1 MRAFHAMAVLLLLAV
16 AILPAAAGA
25 PPSRVPA
32 NVLVIGTV
40 ISDSVSLDPAQAFEF
55 STTWVALH
63 LYDTLVDF
71 SRDFGRAV
79 PRLATSWTASADL
92 KTYTFRLRAAKF
104 HSGNPVTAPAV
115 VFSIQRVFALKMAPS
130 FIVTDFIKAPTDVV
144 AVGNDQVRVTFV
156 QAMPEVLMASV
167 FANPVTSVVDP
178 AVVRR
183 NSTADDPQGNRWL
196 TDHDA
201 GSGPYIL
208 IGWNRNLKIEMR
220 GFDDYWRGRPKMG
233 RVFMQDMPEP
243 TAQMLALQ
251 QGDIDVAMNLLP
263 GQFKQMRAQ
272 AGFQVKSTPTFGL
285 RYLTMNVG
293 FEPFSKPQVRNAVKY
308 ALDYEAIKRLYED
321 TIDAGQT
328 IVPAGMFGHLKDR
341 PYQRNVDRARA
352 LMREGGYERGFKAEL
367 MVPVGVDPPLPDVA
381 AKMKEDLA
389 QIGIEVDVKVLRNAD
404 ILALYRTQ
412 KHQMAIQRW
421 GADYPDPDNLAKAF
435 ADFDSRVLAWR
446 NQWDHP
452 VKAKVKQA
460 VLERDPAKRAALYA
474 EIQKTVLDESPY
486 AIFAYPLR
494 QIAMR
499 TSVKG
504 VDPSPLYQTYDLSNA
519 TKE

>member
-1 MRAFHAMAVLLLLAV
+1 MRIRQALAILMLVAV
-16 AILPAAAGA
+16 AIAPAAAGA
-25 PPSRVPA
+25 APSRVPA

-55 STTWVALH
+55 STTWVARH

-71 SRDFGRAV
+71 SRDLSRPV
-79 PRLATSWTASADL
+79 PQLASSWTASADL
-92 KTYTFRLRAAKF
+92 KTYTFVLRPSKF
-104 HSGNPVTAPAV
+104 HSGAPVTAEAV
-115 VFSIQRVFALKMAPS
+115 VFSIRRVFALKMAPS
-130 FIVTDFIKAPTDVV
+130 SIVTEFIKSPDDVV
-144 AVGNDQVRVTFV
+144 AIAPNRVRITFN
-156 QAMPEVLMASV
+156 QAMPEVLMTCV
-167 FANPVTSVVDP
+167 LANPVTSVVDP

-183 NSTADDPQGNRWL
+183 NAAPDDPQGNKWL

-201 GSGPYIL
+201 GSGPYVL
-208 IGWNRNLKIEMR
+208 IGWNRNLKIELKA
-220 GFDDYWRGRPKMG
+220 FDEYWRGRPKMG
-233 RVFMQDMPEP
+233 RVFIQDMPEP
-243 TAQMLALQ
+243 TTQLLALQ

-263 GQFKQMRAQ
+263 AQYKQIAGQS
-272 AGFQVKSTPTFGL
+272 GFRVKTTPTFSI
-285 RYLTMNVG
+285 RYLAMNTG
-293 FEPFSKPQVRNAVKY
+293 FEPFSKVQVRNAIKY

-321 TIDAGQT
+321 TIDPGQT
-328 IVPAGMFGHLKDR
+328 IVPAGMFAHLKDR

-352 LMREGGYERGFKAEL
+352 LMREAGYERGFKAEL

-404 ILALYRTQ
+404 ILAVYRTQ
-412 KHQMAIQRW
+412 KHQLAIQRW

-446 NQWDHP
+446 NLWDHP

-460 VLERDPAKRAALYA
+460 VQERDAARRAALYA
-474 EIQKTVLDESPY
+474 EIQKTVLDEGPY

-499 TSVKG
+499 ANVTG
-504 VDPSPLYQTYDLSNA
+504 LDPSPLYQTYEFSNV
-519 TKE
+519 TK

>member
-1 MRAFHAMAVLLLLAV
+1 MRIRQALAILMLVAV
-16 AILPAAAGA
+16 AIAPAAAGA
-25 PPSRVPA
+25 APSRVPA
-32 NVLVIGTV
+32 NVLVIGMNT
-40 ISDSVSLDPAQAFEF
+40 SDSVSLDPAQAFEF
-55 STTWVALH
+55 TSVWVNYH

-71 SRDFGRAV
+71 SRDFARVV
-79 PRLATSWTASADL
+79 PRLASSWTASADL
-92 KTYTFRLRAAKF
+92 KTYTFTLRPSRF
-104 HSGNPVTAPAV
+104 HSGAPVTADAV

-144 AVGNDQVRVTFV
+144 AAGPNRVRVTFN
-156 QAMPEVLMASV
+156 QAMPEMLMASV
-167 FANPVTSVVDP
+167 LANPVTGVVDP
-178 AVVRR
+178 ALVRR
-183 NSTADDPQGNRWL
+183 NSTPADPQGNKWL

-208 IGWNRNLKIEMR
+208 MGWTRNLKIEMR
-220 GFDDYWRGRPKMG
+220 AFDNYWRGRPKMG
-233 RVFMQDMPEP
+233 RIFLQDMPEA

-251 QGDIDVAMNLLP
+251 QGDIDVAMGLLP
-263 GQFKQMRAQ
+263 GQFKQVAAQ
-272 AGFQVKSTPTFGL
+272 PGFQVKQTPTFTL

-293 FEPFSKPQVRNAVKY
+293 YEPFSKKEVRNAVKY
-308 ALDYEAIKRLYED
+308 ALDYEAYKRIFED
-321 TIDAGQT
+321 TIDPGQT
-328 IVPAGMFGHLKDR
+328 IVPANMFAHLKDR
-341 PYQRNVDRARA
+341 PYQRNIDRARA
-352 LMREGGYERGFKAEL
+352 LMREAGYERGFKAEL
-367 MVPVGVDPPLPDVA
+367 MVPVDVPLPDVA

-404 ILALYRTQ
+404 ILGVYRAQ
-412 KHQMAIQRW
+412 KHQLAIQRW

-460 VLERDPAKRAALYA
+460 VQERDPARRAALYT
-474 EIQKTVLDESPY
+474 EIQKTVLDEGPY

-494 QIAMR
+494 LVAMR

-504 VDPSPLYQTYDLSNA
+504 LDPSPLYTTYDMSNV